1 MGSIFK
7 RSRSPF
13 WFCSYRC
20 GDGRWLK
27 KSTKQTD
34 RRKAIEFCMKL
45 EAAEQAALKRTLT
58 TAQARKLF
66 NEILERAGDE
76 PLDNFTVEGWLWE
89 WVATKR
95 AARGQKT
102 GERYE
107 KPIKDFLAHLG
118 ARAGLPLRAVTPK
131 DVRSFRDAERA
142 LGKSPVTANMA
153 HKTVAAALGA
163 AVKMGYIP
171 TNPAVAVDYL
181 STHEAKAE
189 KETFAPDEIA
199 KLLEAAPSNDWRGV
213 ILLAAFA
220 GMRLGDALR
229 LRWANVDLQ
238 ANAINFK
245 PSKTAR
251 LGKNLTA
258 PIHPEMEAFLL
269 RHPAGASD
277 DAPLFPS
284 LSKYSVRGNSGA
296 SMAFRR
302 IMERAGVAAGIARKA
317 EDGSAGRNV
326 SARSFHSL
334 RHSFVTALAHANV
347 AIELRRRLAG
357 HATEGQSLH
366 YTHPEFAALREAV
379 EKLPG
384 LRTR

>member
-1 MGSIFK
+1 MASIF
-7 RSRSPF
+7 RRTRSPF
-13 WFCSYRC
+13 WFCSYRS

-34 RRKAIEFCMKL
+34 RRKAMEFCHKL
-45 EAAEQAALKRTLT
+45 EDAERAALNRTLT

-66 NEILERAGDE
+66 NEVLQRVGDE

-102 GERYE
+102 VERYE

-118 ARAGLPLRAVTPK
+118 ARSSLPLRAVTPK
-131 DVRSFRDAERA
+131 DVRSFRDAERG
-142 LGKSPVTANMA
+142 LGKSPVTANLA

-163 AVKMGYIP
+163 AVRMGYIA
-171 TNPAVAVDYL
+171 TNPALAVDRL
-181 STHEAKAE
+181 ATHEAKAQ
-189 KETFAPDEIA
+189 KETFTPEEISA
-199 KLLEAAPSNDWRGV
+199 LLEAAPSDDWRGI

-220 GMRLGDALR
+220 GLRLGDAMR
-229 LRWANVDLQ
+229 LRWGNVDLQ
-238 ANAINFK
+238 AQAITFT

-251 LGKNLTA
+251 LGKKLA
-258 PIHPEMEAFLL
+258 LPMHPEIEAFLL
-269 RHPAGASD
+269 KHPPGASD
-277 DAPLFPS
+277 DALLFPS
-284 LSKYSVRGNSGA
+284 FAHLPVVGA
-296 SMAFRR
+296 SKAFRR
-302 IMERAGVAAGIARKA
+302 IMELAGVAAGIARQSA
-317 EDGSAGRNV
+317 QGSAGRNV

-347 AIELRRRLAG
+347 AVELRQKLAG
-357 HATEGQSLH
+357 HASEGQSLH

-384 LRTR
+384 LRNA

>member
-1 MGSIFK
+1 M
-7 RSRSPF
+7 
-13 WFCSYRC
+13 
-20 GDGRWLK
+20 
-27 KSTKQTD
+27 
-34 RRKAIEFCMKL
+34 
-45 EAAEQAALKRTLT
+45 
-58 TAQARKLF
+58 
-66 NEILERAGDE
+66 
-76 PLDNFTVEGWLWE
+76 
-89 WVATKR
+89 
-95 AARGQKT
+95 
-102 GERYE
+102 
-107 KPIKDFLAHLG
+107 
-118 ARAGLPLRAVTPK
+118 
-131 DVRSFRDAERA
+131 
-142 LGKSPVTANMA
+142 
-153 HKTVAAALGA
+153 
-163 AVKMGYIP
+163 
-171 TNPAVAVDYL
+171 
-181 STHEAKAE
+181 
-189 KETFAPDEIA
+189 
-199 KLLEAAPSNDWRGV
+199 
-213 ILLAAFA
+213 
-220 GMRLGDALR
+220 
-229 LRWANVDLQ
+229 RWANVDLQ
-238 ANAINFK
+238 ASAINFK

-258 PIHPEMEAFLL
+258 PIHPEIEAFLL